1 VGGTGSGKSE
11 MLKTLIYEAIHRNT
25 EAIII
30 VDPKGDLAR
39 ETAKF
44 IDHTLP
50 NRKDKLVYVSPF
62 DFAGFTPIINP
73 LRLPPVPPN
82 DYERMVDI
90 STREIVATLQNIFQ
104 ENNNSGFTEM
114 MVSVLSPCIETLI
127 RKGDAD
133 FWDLQR
139 FMDSRINQDLVEL
152 GKQSPNESIRRFFL
166 YDFESIPIT
175 TKDGIKWRTRNMLN
189 SQVFAKLTTGQSTIN
204 LKQLID
210 DRKCIIINLDK
221 GSMSSTV
228 SSHFGKLVVS
238 LIQVIAMQRGGMPN
252 DEKVPTH
259 LFIDEVHNYITT
271 SIKHVLTEARSN
283 KLYLTMAQQIV
294 GQDMPSL
301 NFKKILLGNTN
312 IKIMAKSTN
321 ENYKELSD
329 EFGIPVA
336 KLLELPEYYFHVK
349 VGNGHPFRIKGRSGL
364 INDKNAMSDA
374 KWKAIVKEQLAQY
387 YTPEFEALN
396 KKRTEDKQRENAV
409 TGNAAINTKTG
420 KPSKKKDE
428 PSDEEPPFPFA

>member
-1 VGGTGSGKSE
+1 

-25 EAIII
+25 EAIVII
-30 VDPKGDLAR
+30 DPKGDLAR
-39 ETAKF
+39 EVAKF
-44 IDHTLP
+44 IDHNLP
-50 NRKDKLVYVSPF
+50 NRKDKLVYISPF
-62 DFAGFTPIINP
+62 DFAGYTPIINP
-73 LRLPPVPPN
+73 LRLPPVPPV

-152 GKQSPNESIRRFFL
+152 GKNSPNESVRRFFQ
-166 YDFESIPIT
+166 YDFETIPIT

-189 SQVFAKLTTGQSTIN
+189 SQVFAKLTTGASTIN
-204 LKQLID
+204 LKQLIEE
-210 DRKCIIINLDK
+210 RKCIIINLDK

-228 SSHFGKLVVS
+228 SSHFGKLIVS
-238 LIQVIAMQRGGMPN
+238 LIQVIAMQRGGLPD

-259 LFIDEVHNYITT
+259 LFVDEVHNYITA

-283 KLYLTMAQQIV
+283 KLYLTMAQQLV
-294 GQDMPSL
+294 GQDMPNL

-329 EFGIPVA
+329 EFGIPVIQ
-336 KLLELPEYYFHVK
+336 LQELPEYYFYIK
-349 VGNGHPFRIKGRSGL
+349 VGNGRPFRLKGRSGL
-364 INDKNAMSDA
+364 INDRNAMSESD
-374 KWKAIVKEQLAQY
+374 WKQTVAIQLKKY
-387 YTPEFEALN
+387 YVPELQALN
-396 KKRTEDKQRENAV
+396 EKRKQEEQRPVNDKPYPAGFKK
-409 TGNAAINTKTG
+409 GKTT
-420 KPSKKKDE
+420 KKKDE